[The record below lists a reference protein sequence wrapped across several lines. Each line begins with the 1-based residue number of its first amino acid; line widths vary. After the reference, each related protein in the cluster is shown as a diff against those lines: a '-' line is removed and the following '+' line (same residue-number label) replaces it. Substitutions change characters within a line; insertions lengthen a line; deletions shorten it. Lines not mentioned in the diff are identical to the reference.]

1 MNGEQY
7 SNMEEKVCVGWRRE
21 KLGPGGTDNCFL
33 FTSGQWS
40 ACLVFKKISSLCD
53 RVTESSDIHRQ
64 NSKAYLSEA
73 YLLILAMVVL
83 LRDGLPFF
91 Q

>member
-1 MNGEQY
+1 MWV
-7 SNMEEKVCVGWRRE
+7 EEEINYAQVVQKTDFFSH
-21 KLGPGGTDNCFL
+21 LGNDL
-33 FTSGQWS
+33 F
-40 ACLVFKKISSLCD
+40 ALFFKKISSLCY
-53 RVTESSDIHRQ
+53 RVTESSDIHKQ